1 MISKKRNST
10 SLPDPAE
17 FELVPL
23 SDDAEFRS
31 AEAELAKAERAMLE
45 AERHH
50 STTDDVPA
58 KERAAWREVEQRRA
72 ALGTAGERLREVAD
86 RKSFEICK
94 RFRAEHEQYLRELL
108 GTLEATA
115 DVFGCLA
122 GLQARIAAAGYV
134 LRSDILGLAL
144 PPAVFAMGSPHD
156 YGSQISQFRRWL
168 ESEGIIE

>member
-31 AEAELAKAERAMLE
+31 AQAELARAETTMLE
-45 AERHH
+45 AERRH

-58 KERAAWREVEQRRA
+58 RERAAWREVEQHRT
-72 ALGTAGERLREVAD
+72 ALGAAAERLREVAD
-86 RKSFEICK
+86 RKSLEICK
-94 RFRAEHEQYLRELL
+94 RYRPEHERYLRELL

-122 GLQARIAAAGYV
+122 GLQARIATAGYV
-134 LRSDILGLAL
+134 LRSDIISSAL
-144 PPAVFAMGSPHD
+144 PPAVIAIGSPHD
-156 YGSQISQFRRWL
+156 FGSQISQFRRWL
-168 ESEGIIE
+168 EREGIIQ